1 MKTEVK
7 KNLKL
12 RILYVEDDP
21 NDQLIM
27 KRALEKN
34 LPMDFDLTTANT
46 GQEGLKE
53 AEEKKFDLLLLDYM
67 LPGIT
72 GIELLNELQKRKVT
86 TPIIF
91 VTSKGSEKIAVEAI
105 KLGVIDYIVK
115 DEIGTNRLVD
125 SITEIIGTRI
135 KSTKDFDRKFIL
147 YLVFAVV
154 YGFVFINYIDVLS
167 GGYEG
172 YHLWL
177 VIMYFFP
184 FATLSMFFPRN
195 LQLTIGLGLLVSL
208 MNDVFYGVVRNL
220 MGFPLDL
227 TWYYHNW
234 LIPGGTALFNLNL
247 GFTVIPVF
255 SWMMALSIYIRII
268 VVLILLIIWNIQA
281 KTRYLNQTQIIKKDK
296 TNTKVNLYKA
306 KTRLSVDE

>member
-1 MKTEVK
+1 
-7 KNLKL
+7 LKL
-12 RILYVEDDP
+12 HILYVEDDP

-34 LPMDFDLTTANT
+34 LQIDFNLTTVST
-46 GQEGLKE
+46 GQEGLNEVEK
-53 AEEKKFDLLLLDYM
+53 KKFDLLLLDYM
-67 LPGIT
+67 LPSMT
-72 GIELLNELQKRKVT
+72 GIELLNELQKRKVH

-115 DEIGTNRLVD
+115 DEIGSNRLID
-125 SITEIIGTRI
+125 SITEIIGTRT
-135 KSTKDFDRKFIL
+135 KSTKDFNKKVIF

-154 YGFVFINYIDVLS
+154 YGFVFINYIDVIS

-208 MNDVFYGVVRNL
+208 MNDVFYGLIRNFFI
-220 MGFPLDL
+220 GPYDL
-227 TWYYHNW
+227 TRYYTLW
-234 LIPGGTALFNLNL
+234 LIPSNAHLFNLNL
-247 GFTVIPVF
+247 GFTVIPIL
-255 SWMMALSIYIRII
+255 SWMMALSIYLRII
-268 VVLILLIIWNIQA
+268 AVLILLRIWFVPA
-281 KTRYLNQTQIIKKDK
+281 KIRYLNQTQIIKRDK
-296 TNTKVNLYKA
+296 KA
-306 KTRLSVDE
+306 AIAKL

>member
-1 MKTEVK
+1 MNGEKT
-7 KNLKL
+7 LKL

-27 KRALEKN
+27 KHALEKN
-34 LPMDFDLTTANT
+34 LPFDFDLTIAST
-46 GQEGLKE
+46 GQEGLNEVEK
-53 AEEKKFDLLLLDYM
+53 KKFDLLLLDYM
-67 LPGIT
+67 LPAMT
-72 GIELLNELQKRKVT
+72 GIELLNELQKRKVH

-115 DEIGTNRLVD
+115 DEIGTNRLID
-125 SITEIIGTRI
+125 SITEIIGTRT
-135 KSTKDFDRKFIL
+135 KSTKDFNKKFIL

-184 FATLSMFFPRN
+184 FATLSMLFPRN

-220 MGFPLDL
+220 MGVYPLDL

-234 LIPGGTALFNLNL
+234 LIPSGTTLFQLNL
-247 GFTVIPVF
+247 GFSVIPVL

-268 VVLILLIIWNIQA
+268 AVFILLRIWTVQA
-281 KTRYLNQTQIIKKDK
+281 KNRYLNQTQIIKKDK
-296 TNTKVNLYKA
+296 TGTKANL
-306 KTRLSVDE
+306 

>member
-1 MKTEVK
+1 MRK
-7 KNLKL
+7 KLKL

-27 KRALEKN
+27 KHSLEKN
-34 LPMDFDLTTANT
+34 LPIDYDLTTAST
-46 GQEGLKE
+46 GQEGLNEVEK
-53 AEEKKFDLLLLDYM
+53 KKFDLLLLDYM
-67 LPGIT
+67 LPAMT
-72 GIELLNELQKRKVT
+72 GIELLSELQKRKVY

-115 DEIGTNRLVD
+115 DEIGTNRLIN
-125 SITEIIGTRI
+125 SITEIIGTRT
-135 KSTKDFDRKFIL
+135 KSTKAFDKKFKI
-147 YLVFAVV
+147 YIVFAVV

-195 LQLTIGLGLLVSL
+195 LQLTIGLGLVVSL
-208 MNDVFYGVVRNL
+208 MNDVFYGLVKYLVG
-220 MGFPLDL
+220 MPYDL
-227 TWYYHNW
+227 TRYYSLW
-234 LIPGGTALFNLNL
+234 LIPQNTFLFNLNL
-247 GFTVIPVF
+247 GFTVIPIA

-268 VVLILLIIWNIQA
+268 AVFILLRIWNVQA
-281 KTRYLNQTQIIKKDK
+281 KIRYLNQTQIIKKDK
-296 TNTKVNLYKA
+296 KGTTANL
-306 KTRLSVDE
+306 

>member
-1 MKTEVK
+1 
-7 KNLKL
+7 LKL
-12 RILYVEDDP
+12 RILYVEDEP

-27 KRALEKN
+27 KHALDKN
-34 LPMDFDLTTANT
+34 LHIEFDLTTVST
-46 GQEGLKE
+46 GKEGLNEVEK
-53 AEEKKFDLLLLDYM
+53 KKFDLLLLDYM
-67 LPGIT
+67 LPGMT
-72 GIELLNELQKRKVT
+72 GIELLTELQKRKVH

-115 DEIGTNRLVD
+115 DEIGTSRLID
-125 SITEIIGTRI
+125 SITEIIGTHK
-135 KSTKDFDRKFIL
+135 KSTKEFDRKFIL
-147 YLVFAVV
+147 YIVFAIV

-184 FATLSMFFPRN
+184 FALLSMLFPRN

-234 LIPGGTALFNLNL
+234 LIPGNTTLFQLNL
-247 GFTVIPVF
+247 GFAVIPVL
-255 SWMMALSIYIRII
+255 SWMMALSIYLRIAA
-268 VVLILLIIWNIQA
+268 VVILLRIWSGPA
-281 KTRYLNQTQIIKKDK
+281 KINYINQEQIIEKDK
-296 TNTKVNLYKA
+296 PKQKPLNF
-306 KTRLSVDE
+306 

>member
-1 MKTEVK
+1 MKH
-7 KNLKL
+7 
-12 RILYVEDDP
+12 
-21 NDQLIM
+21 
-27 KRALEKN
+27 ALEKN
-34 LPMDFDLTTANT
+34 LPIDFDLTTAST
-46 GQEGLKE
+46 GQEGLNEVEK
-53 AEEKKFDLLLLDYM
+53 KKFDLLLLDYM
-67 LPGIT
+67 LPGMT
-72 GIELLNELQKRKVT
+72 GIELLNELQKRKVY

-125 SITEIIGTRI
+125 SITEIIGTRT
-135 KSTKDFDRKFIL
+135 KSTKDFDKKFIL

-167 GGYEG
+167 GGYGG

-195 LQLTIGLGLLVSL
+195 LQLTVGLGLLVSL
-208 MNDVFYGVVRNL
+208 MNDLFYGVVRNL
-220 MGFPLDL
+220 MGFPYDL
-227 TWYYHNW
+227 TRYYHNW
-234 LIPGGTALFNLNL
+234 LIPSNATLFQLNL
-247 GFTVIPVF
+247 GFAVMTVF

-268 VVLILLIIWNIQA
+268 AVFILLGIWDVQA
-281 KTRYLNQTQIIKKDK
+281 KTRYINQTQIIKKDK
-296 TNTKVNLYKA
+296 KRTIANL
-306 KTRLSVDE
+306 

>member
-1 MKTEVK
+1 MRNSETR

-27 KRALEKN
+27 KHALEKN
-34 LPMDFDLTTANT
+34 LPIDFDLTTAST
-46 GQEGLKE
+46 GQEGLSEVEK
-53 AEEKKFDLLLLDYM
+53 KKFDLLLLDYM
-67 LPGIT
+67 LPAMS
-72 GIELLNELQKRKVT
+72 GIELLNELQKRKVH

-115 DEIGTNRLVD
+115 DEIGTNRLIN
-125 SITEIIGTRI
+125 SIMEIVGTRT
-135 KSTKDFDRKFIL
+135 KSTKDFDKKFIF
-147 YLVFAVV
+147 YIVFAVV

-167 GGYEG
+167 GGYGG

-195 LQLTIGLGLLVSL
+195 FELTVGLGLIVSL

-220 MGFPLDL
+220 MGFPYDL
-227 TWYYHNW
+227 TRYYHNW
-234 LIPGGTALFNLNL
+234 LIPGNATLFQLNL
-247 GFTVIPVF
+247 GFVVMPVF

-268 VVLILLIIWNIQA
+268 AIFILLRIWNVQGKI
-281 KTRYLNQTQIIKKDK
+281 RYLNQAQIIKKDK
-296 TNTKVNLYKA
+296 KGTVANL
-306 KTRLSVDE
+306 

>member
-1 MKTEVK
+1 MRDNTMR

-34 LPMDFDLTTANT
+34 LPIDFDLTTT
-46 GQEGLKE
+46 STSQEGLNEVEK
-53 AEEKKFDLLLLDYM
+53 KKFDLLLLDYM
-67 LPGIT
+67 LPTMT
-72 GIELLNELQKRKVT
+72 GIELLNELQKRKVH

-115 DEIGTNRLVD
+115 DEIGTTRLID
-125 SITEIIGTRI
+125 SITEIIGTRT
-135 KSTKDFDRKFIL
+135 KSTKDFDKKFIL
-147 YLVFAVV
+147 YLVLAVV

-177 VIMYFFP
+177 IIMYFFP
-184 FATLSMFFPRN
+184 FAAQSILFPRN
-195 LQLTIGLGLLVSL
+195 LQLTVGLGLVVSL
-208 MNDVFYGVVRNL
+208 MNDVFYGLVRNL

-234 LIPGGTALFNLNL
+234 LIPGGTTLFKLNL
-247 GFTVIPVF
+247 GFAALPVF

-268 VVLILLIIWNIQA
+268 AVFILLRIWGVQA
-281 KTRYLNQTQIIKKDK
+281 KIRYLNQTQIIKKDK
-296 TNTKVNLYKA
+296 KGAIANL
-306 KTRLSVDE
+306 

>member
-1 MKTEVK
+1 M
-7 KNLKL
+7 KL

-27 KRALEKN
+27 KHALEKN
-34 LPMDFDLTTANT
+34 LPIDFDLTTAST
-46 GQEGLKE
+46 GQEGLNEVEK
-53 AEEKKFDLLLLDYM
+53 KKFDLLLLDYM
-67 LPGIT
+67 LPGMT
-72 GIELLNELQKRKVT
+72 GIELLNELQKRKVY

-125 SITEIIGTRI
+125 SITEIIGTRT
-135 KSTKDFDRKFIL
+135 KSTKDFDKKFIL

-167 GGYEG
+167 GGYGG

-195 LQLTIGLGLLVSL
+195 LQLTVGLGLLVSL
-208 MNDVFYGVVRNL
+208 MNDLFYGVVRNL
-220 MGFPLDL
+220 MGFPYDL
-227 TWYYHNW
+227 TRYYHNW
-234 LIPGGTALFNLNL
+234 LIPSNATLFQLNL
-247 GFTVIPVF
+247 GFAVMTVF

-268 VVLILLIIWNIQA
+268 AVFILLGIWDVQA
-281 KTRYLNQTQIIKKDK
+281 KTRYINQTQIIKKDK
-296 TNTKVNLYKA
+296 KRTIANL
-306 KTRLSVDE
+306 

>member
-1 MKTEVK
+1 
-7 KNLKL
+7 LKL

-27 KRALEKN
+27 KYALEKN
-34 LPMDFDLTTANT
+34 LHLDFDLTTVST
-46 GQEGLKE
+46 GQEGLNE
-53 AEEKKFDLLLLDYM
+53 VENKKFDLLLLDYM
-67 LPGIT
+67 LPAMT
-72 GIELLNELQKRKVT
+72 GIELLTELQKRKVH

-115 DEIGTNRLVD
+115 DEIGTSRLID
-125 SITEIIGTRI
+125 SITEIIGNRS
-135 KSTKDFDRKFIL
+135 KSTKDFDRKFVL

-184 FATLSMFFPRN
+184 FATLSMLFPRN
-195 LQLTIGLGLLVSL
+195 LQLTVGLGLLVSL
-208 MNDVFYGVVRNL
+208 MNDVFYGVMRNL
-220 MGFPLDL
+220 MGFPLNL

-234 LIPGGTALFNLNL
+234 LIPGNATLFQLNL
-247 GFTVIPVF
+247 GFTTIPVL
-255 SWMMALSIYIRII
+255 SWMMALSIYLRIAA
-268 VVLILLIIWNIQA
+268 VVILLKIWSGPA
-281 KTRYLNQTQIIKKDK
+281 KINYINQEQIIKKDK
-296 TNTKVNLYKA
+296 PKQKPINF
-306 KTRLSVDE
+306 